1 MTKFFLYVT
10 KPFGNVPVVRY
21 WLIMEYYLILVWGFL
36 SFEYLLSQS
45 VFGVIILNPID
56 HKFHFTKCKSWWW
69 FLMEQHGIHFAMYN
83 GTSLDHRISFTL
95 DFAKLEC
102 SINKS
107 GNLLNRKQ
115 NRTICCFTHLRFL
128 TQVGKVTL
136 SIKHWMDYVI
146 EQRIQ
151 SLRTGSFAFTEGKM
165 FRKNSQDIT
174 PSRKSSQ
181 DLSTSPTPSGQR
193 RASLLIRKV
202 SLQAL
207 TMSSVLRYGALTFH
221 SPCSS
226 KVEGHVLSLGY
237 IYVFYYVQNIH

>member
-1 MTKFFLYVT
+1 
-10 KPFGNVPVVRY
+10 
-21 WLIMEYYLILVWGFL
+21 
-36 SFEYLLSQS
+36 
-45 VFGVIILNPID
+45 
-56 HKFHFTKCKSWWW
+56 
-69 FLMEQHGIHFAMYN
+69 
-83 GTSLDHRISFTL
+83 
-95 DFAKLEC
+95 
-102 SINKS
+102 
-107 GNLLNRKQ
+107 
-115 NRTICCFTHLRFL
+115 
-128 TQVGKVTL
+128 
-136 SIKHWMDYVI
+136 MDYVI

-151 SLRTGSFAFTEGKM
+151 SLRTASFAFTEAKM

-181 DLSTSPTPSGQR
+181 DLSTSPTPSGQGQR

-207 TMSSVLRYGALTFH
+207 TMSSVLRYDGLTFH